1 MKKIVTKYF
10 LSLIGLFGISIGL
23 MGAPVSRLSINS
35 NLNPINVEDFDII
48 LKTPFT
54 SKNNDFVSSVS
65 KLSLNTLDN
74 SEDVFNT
81 QVYEIKSNNYVQLV
95 AEPYLGYLFSHW
107 SIDGKSVS
115 ENIVYEFL
123 MPEKD
128 VLVSANY
135 IQVPV
140 PSVEINS
147 PIGNSVY
154 TTSDIISVDIEAIST
169 LGQVEKV
176 ELFINENLVYTAF
189 ELPYKYELKNYSE
202 GEYNLRAVA
211 TDNTGQ
217 FSTSKV
223 STIIIQK
230 SNVAPV
236 ISISS
241 PNSNAQFILGD
252 NANIT
257 ATATDADGTVTKVE
271 FYNGTTLLGT
281 DTTSPYSIAWTN
293 LPVGNF
299 TLTAKATDDKGTA
312 TVSGVVNINVV
323 EKANVAPTVSI
334 TAPNANAQFT
344 QGDNANITATAAD
357 ADGTVTK
364 VEFYNGTTLLG
375 TDTTS
380 PYSVAWTNLPV
391 GNFTLTAKA
400 TDNKGTATVSA
411 EVNINVVEKVNE
423 AQVESFTLINAV
435 TNQEMFNL
443 TSGMQIEGNILS
455 NLKVNIRANTNP
467 SVVGSVYFTLTGPV
481 NLTRLE
487 NAAPYALNGDNNG
500 VYFGMDLPVGTY
512 DLTAVTYSGS
522 NRGGTKGPIRTI
534 TFSIL
539 DTPNEAPTVSITAP
553 NSNAQFTQG
562 DNANITATAA
572 DADGTVTKVE
582 FYNETTLLGTDTTS
596 PYSFAWTNLPV
607 GNFTLTAKATD
618 NKGTATVSGQVNI
631 NVVEKANVAPTVSIT
646 APNANA
652 QFTQGDNANI
662 AATAADADGTV
673 TKVEFYNGT
682 TLLGTDTTSPYSIA
696 WTNLPVG
703 NFTLTAKA
711 TDNKGIA
718 TVSAAVSINVSEVI
732 QDPIEVV
739 IPEIIIVTPVNNQ
752 EFDAN
757 ENVELMVMFQGSDET
772 VKKVEYYSGN
782 QLIGS
787 SNISPFGFTWSSPAV
802 TQHTITA
809 KAIGE
814 DPSNFKISES
824 VSILIKE
831 KIPQIFQILDPIKDA
846 VFIARDD
853 VSIKV
858 EIPVN
863 NKPINRIDYFRGN
876 IRIGSSTK
884 APYDF
889 VWTNARQGNHDLT
902 AQLVYSDGTK
912 IATDA
917 VPIKVLKRNQAAV
930 KLVSP
935 NNKRE
940 VKSGENLDL
949 KVELLE
955 FEDKVDFVEYLLNG
969 ELLGASET
977 QPYVFQWKNI
987 PEGDHKLVARAID
1000 SKGLVVYSDPM
1011 TLSARKEVSGVRLD
1025 YVIGPNPTTEFL
1037 NVIFTNLDTVYDLE
1051 LRVISMDGI
1060 VQKTFNGRS
1069 EDSTVTVDVSD
1080 LKNGVYVLQLIANG
1094 NNISSKRFIKK

>member
-257 ATATDADGTVTKVE
+257 ATAT
-271 FYNGTTLLGT
+271 
-281 DTTSPYSIAWTN
+281 
-293 LPVGNF
+293 
-299 TLTAKATDDKGTA
+299 
-312 TVSGVVNINVV
+312 
-323 EKANVAPTVSI
+323 
-334 TAPNANAQFT
+334 
-344 QGDNANITATAAD
+344 
-357 ADGTVTK
+357 
-364 VEFYNGTTLLG
+364 
-375 TDTTS
+375 
-380 PYSVAWTNLPV
+380 
-391 GNFTLTAKA
+391 
-400 TDNKGTATVSA
+400 
-411 EVNINVVEKVNE
+411 
-423 AQVESFTLINAV
+423 
-435 TNQEMFNL
+435 
-443 TSGMQIEGNILS
+443 
-455 NLKVNIRANTNP
+455 
-467 SVVGSVYFTLTGPV
+467 
-481 NLTRLE
+481 
-487 NAAPYALNGDNNG
+487 
-500 VYFGMDLPVGTY
+500 
-512 DLTAVTYSGS
+512 
-522 NRGGTKGPIRTI
+522 
-534 TFSIL
+534 
-539 DTPNEAPTVSITAP
+539 
-553 NSNAQFTQG
+553 
-562 DNANITATAA
+562 
-572 DADGTVTKVE
+572 
-582 FYNETTLLGTDTTS
+582 
-596 PYSFAWTNLPV
+596 
-607 GNFTLTAKATD
+607 
-618 NKGTATVSGQVNI
+618 
-631 NVVEKANVAPTVSIT
+631 
-646 APNANA
+646 
-652 QFTQGDNANI
+652 
-662 AATAADADGTV
+662 DADGTV